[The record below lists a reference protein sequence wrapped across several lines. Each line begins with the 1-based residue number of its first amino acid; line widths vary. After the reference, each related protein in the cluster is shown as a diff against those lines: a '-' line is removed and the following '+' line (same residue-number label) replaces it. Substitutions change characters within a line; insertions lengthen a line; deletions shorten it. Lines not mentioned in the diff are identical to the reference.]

1 LTSIK
6 ASVNNEYYSSS
17 DGCLFN
23 KEKTV
28 LIWVPKGK
36 AGRYVIP
43 DSVIRIEDYAFS
55 GCKKM
60 ISVTIP
66 GNVRSIGNDAFYDCS
81 SLEAITI
88 ENGVSHIGDFAFSM
102 CTALKEISFPESV
115 NSIGENVISHC
126 RKLVSVSIP
135 EKMMNREGKL
145 TLLCLDYFEKNYV
158 TGEDIAVNERELKMK
173 VFHHFYWGNGEPEK
187 GKILQVKICWP
198 FSCEVGETFSLIYN
212 KCEYVSA
219 KLIKYWKA
227 DMGTAFVWAEVV
239 DLGHISSFVKP
250 LNEEE
255 RRVLEDKE
263 YMWSLSP
270 MSGPIELRRINDSMF
285 YLIYDID
292 ITVETMIFMT
302 DSDGI
307 DHLIGDHYYDLYDS
321 IDEFYIGD
329 YAVGFHRHCPYLNNN
344 KPKMLQAES
353 SEEDIRKTWKTDAR
367 LRKKLWKN
375 DYYRRRR

>member
-1 LTSIK
+1 MAFIGSYRLALT
-6 ASVNNEYYSSS
+6 
-17 DGCLFN
+17 
-23 KEKTV
+23 
-28 LIWVPKGK
+28 
-36 AGRYVIP
+36 
-43 DSVIRIEDYAFS
+43 
-55 GCKKM
+55 
-60 ISVTIP
+60 
-66 GNVRSIGNDAFYDCS
+66 
-81 SLEAITI
+81 
-88 ENGVSHIGDFAFSM
+88 
-102 CTALKEISFPESV
+102 PESV

-145 TLLCLDYFEKNYV
+145 TLFCPEYRGKSCVSDENK
-158 TGEDIAVNERELKMK
+158 TVNKRELKMR
-173 VFHHFYWGNGEPEK
+173 VFQFFFWVNGEPEK
-187 GKILQVKICWP
+187 GKILQAKMFWP
-198 FSCEVGETFSLIYN
+198 FFCEVGETFSLIYN

-227 DMGTAFVWAEVV
+227 DMETAFVWAEVV
-239 DLGHISSFVKP
+239 EPGHISSFVKP
-250 LNEEE
+250 LNKEE
-255 RRVLEDKE
+255 RYALENKE
-263 YMWSLSP
+263 NMWSLSP
-270 MSGPIELRRINDSMF
+270 WDVPVELRRINESMF
-285 YLIYDID
+285 YLTFDIG
-292 ITVETMIFMT
+292 ISSETMIFMT

-329 YAVGFHRHCPYLNNN
+329 YAVGFHRQCPYLNNNN